1 MMPVV
6 KKPKKNKIKWSNDSF
21 IPPQIPQLQPTNTN
35 GTSTNVLFPFEYFN
49 RYVSHEL
56 FEQISNYTNIY
67 AMQQDT
73 IFKPTFSSELKVLI
87 ALHIIIGCLNKFPR
101 VKMYWETVLGI
112 GVFLENM
119 TRDRFSS
126 LRTNLYLVNNLDKP
140 EGCSYKFFKVR
151 PLMDSVRIRCQ
162 ELEKSWR
169 RPFNR

>member
-1 MMPVV
+1 
-6 KKPKKNKIKWSNDSF
+6 
-21 IPPQIPQLQPTNTN
+21 
-35 GTSTNVLFPFEYFN
+35 
-49 RYVSHEL
+49 
-56 FEQISNYTNIY
+56 
-67 AMQQDT
+67 
-73 IFKPTFSSELKVLI
+73 
-87 ALHIIIGCLNKFPR
+87 
-101 VKMYWETVLGI
+101 MYWETVLGI